1 MGDVF
6 SLAFM
11 QRALIAGILVGA
23 LSSYLGVFVVQ
34 RRLSFLGSGLAHAAF
49 GGVALGLLLQTEPLW
64 IAVPFTVAVAVA
76 INWVRT
82 RTILSGDTAV
92 GVFFAVAMAAG
103 IIFITWK
110 DDYTVDVF
118 SYLFG
123 SILAV
128 TPDDLW
134 LSGGLT
140 VVCIALYRLW
150 PRWAY
155 ATFDA
160 ELANS
165 DRLDVRRDD
174 YILSVL
180 LAVAVVVSVKVVGVL
195 LVAAFLVLPAAS
207 SRLLTTRFL
216 HTTLLSVAIGVV
228 TALAGLIASFYV
240 DVPSGAAIILTQAGV
255 FGCGLVISR
264 RRGHTS

>member
-1 MGDVF
+1 MGDIF

-11 QRALIAGILVGA
+11 QRALLAGILVGA

-64 IAVPFTVAVAVA
+64 VAIPFTIVVAVG

-82 RTILSGDTAV
+82 QTILSGDTAI
-92 GVFFAVAMAAG
+92 GVFFAVAMALG
-103 IIFITWK
+103 VIFVTLQE
-110 DDYTVDVF
+110 DYTVDVF

-128 TPDDLW
+128 TWTDLW
-134 LSGGLT
+134 LSGALAVT
-140 VVCIALYRLW
+140 CIGLYRLW

-160 ELANS
+160 ELASS
-165 DRLDVRRDD
+165 DRVDVRSDD
-174 YILSVL
+174 YVLSVL
-180 LAVAVVVSVKVVGVL
+180 LAVVVVVSVKVVGVL

-207 SRLLTTRFL
+207 SRLLTHRFL
-216 HTTLLSVAIGVV
+216 HTTLLSVAIGIGTAVV
-228 TALAGLIASFYV
+228 GLIVSFLT
-240 DVPSGAAIILTQAGV
+240 DVPSGAAIILTQAAV
-255 FGCGLVISR
+255 FCVGLLASR
-264 RRGHTS
+264 HVG

>member
-1 MGDVF
+1 MVEAL

-11 QRALIAGILVGA
+11 QRALLAGILVGA

-34 RRLSFLGSGLAHAAF
+34 RKLSFLGSGLAHAAF

-64 IAVPFTVAVAVA
+64 VAIPFTMLVAAA

-82 RTILSGDTAV
+82 RTILSGDTAI
-92 GVFFAVAMAAG
+92 GVFFAVAMALG
-103 IIFITWK
+103 IIFITME

-118 SYLFG
+118 SYMFG

-128 TPDDLW
+128 SSADLW
-134 LSGGLT
+134 LSAALAI
-140 VVCIALYRLW
+140 VCIALYPLW

-160 ELANS
+160 ELATS
-165 DRLDVRRDD
+165 DRLDVRGDD
-174 YILSVL
+174 YILSIL
-180 LAVAVVVSVKVVGVL
+180 LAVVVVVSVKVVGVL

-207 SRLLTTRFL
+207 SRLLTRRFL
-216 HTTLLSVAIGVV
+216 HTTLLSVVIGTI
-228 TALAGLIASFYV
+228 TAMVGLIASFYA
-240 DVPSGAAIILTQAGV
+240 DVPSGAAIILTQAAV
-255 FGCGLVISR
+255 FGVGLLLSKRI
-264 RRGHTS
+264 GQTG